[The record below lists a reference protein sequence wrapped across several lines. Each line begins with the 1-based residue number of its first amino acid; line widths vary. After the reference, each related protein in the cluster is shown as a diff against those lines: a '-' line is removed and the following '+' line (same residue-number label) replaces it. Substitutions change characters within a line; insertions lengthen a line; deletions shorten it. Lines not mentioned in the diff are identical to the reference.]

1 MLKNSSKV
9 KKILALSVCSG
20 AFFVC
25 GTSASAVIR
34 KTVSSAVGAASRSGV
49 RKTAMGS
56 VLSTWSS
63 HKGKMHKIKSDG
75 ASLREQSKSILE
87 KVQPIQGK
95 FTNPSGDEIL
105 VNVYTK
111 TSDEGLKVNY
121 VKTTDEDQVVVTHVG
136 DGVYVRSL
144 SLEELRL
151 FDTKNHGLLNLG
163 VDTLG
168 REHIIVVADG
178 NSGGEVA
185 FQFNNGTWRNVHRDK
200 ERKIYLGHQVDIDT
214 FSDDLKNTLFG
225 DIKRIIESSSTV
237 GFDVP
242 KTDE

>member
-1 MLKNSSKV
+1 MLKNS
-9 KKILALSVCSG
+9 KIRKMLALSAFSS
-20 AFFVC
+20 AFFIG

-136 DGVYVRSL
+136 DGVYARSL

-151 FDTKNHGLLNLG
+151 FDTKNHGFLNIG

-178 NSGGEVA
+178 DSGGEVA

-242 KTDE
+242 KTDK